1 MSNSGTAFSPGV
13 LRRAVL
19 LGIVVFVAFVVAGGA
34 VWALGSALG
43 LGNVPAFLVAV
54 CVGPL
59 LVVAVVLG
67 WLFSLPLE
75 RRQKLLGV
83 TSSVSSNRHEET
95 GEESS

>member
-1 MSNSGTAFSPGV
+1 MNNSGTAFSPGV

-19 LGIVVFVAFVVAGGA
+19 LGIVVFVAFVIAGGA
-34 VWALGSALG
+34 VWALGGALG

-54 CVGPL
+54 CIGPL

-83 TSSVSSNRHEET
+83 ASAASPDQHEET
-95 GEESS
+95 GEESQ